1 MLRRHK
7 ALMNI
12 ENKKQEIPLHD
23 AVRSG
28 RKDLVHWLLH
38 LHPELVDKVNQDGK
52 SPLHLA
58 AASKNVEICSILV
71 DANADVNLTYVG
83 SNGKASTP
91 VDVALSRN
99 NRSCAKYLASKGGLK
114 ASKLMSKSSLKTLRT
129 STNEHP
135 TNEARHSAVELMKTR
150 NSSKQSLAVRTTGTD
165 LTDSETELEESLSQS
180 QQRKRRILRKK
191 SRHSSSDIR
200 TPQSSNKTEFVAENK
215 LMLVTPRII
224 KRSTYI
230 TSLRL

>member
-28 RKDLVHWLLH
+28 RKDLVHWLLD

-135 TNEARHSAVELMKTR
+135 TSEAVELMKTR

-165 LTDSETELEESLSQS
+165 LTESETELEESVSQS
-180 QQRKRRILRKK
+180 QQRRRRVLRKK

-224 KRSTYI
+224 KRSTYFNI
-230 TSLRL
+230 IKTLI